1 MFDSWGAFLQRWIWY
16 YQIKGR
22 LPTNA
27 YNRSTDDKFFFHQS
41 IVCITGKYPILFTP
55 QYEGDSGD
63 TTTDGPIQRSGLAQF
78 DIIPILLR
86 YCKETNE
93 TLSFTLNE
101 PICSVLY
108 ICSYAFML
116 DEEQKKEYEK
126 LNRKLRKWNI

>member
-1 MFDSWGAFLQRWIWY
+1 MFTEEV
-16 YQIKGR
+16 KG
-22 LPTNA
+22 
-27 YNRSTDDKFFFHQS
+27 S
-41 IVCITGKYPILFTP
+41 
-55 QYEGDSGD
+55 EGDATS
-63 TTTDGPIQRSGLAQF
+63 IQSTQRNGLAQF
-78 DIIPILLR
+78 DILPILLR